1 MARPPSP
8 PSAGGPVSRRPHQLP
23 PPQPGRQP
31 GRSARVDAADDD
43 DDIGTPEEKAEVIV
57 LKLERFIR
65 DNRTLAKGV
74 SFRKWQEL
82 AKLEIAA
89 AIRSKEVLRDLESRA
104 LDRAMIVLGV
114 GLATVGIWG
123 SLLAMDAAPNRIIAG
138 TLTFI
143 GGMVLLWIAGALGL
157 KSPVR
162 RFQANRRRSHMKKV
176 RALHA
181 EVLALES
188 YLKKR
193 KKQLEEEI
201 EDMGED
207 A

>member
-8 PSAGGPVSRRPHQLP
+8 PGGPVSRRGHQMP
-23 PPQPGRQP
+23 PPQPGRPP
-31 GRSARVDAADDD
+31 GRSSRVDTDGDED
-43 DDIGTPEEKAEVIV
+43 LGTPEEKAEVIV

-114 GLATVGIWG
+114 GLATVGVWG
-123 SLLAMDAAPNRIIAG
+123 SLLAIDGAPNRIIGG

-143 GGMVLLWIAGALGL
+143 GGMMTLWVAGALGL
-157 KSPVR
+157 KSPLK
-162 RFQANRRRSHMKKV
+162 RFQANRRRTHMKKV

-181 EVLALES
+181 EVRALET

-193 KKQLEEEI
+193 KKQLEDEI
-201 EDMGED
+201 EDLGEE

>member
-1 MARPPSP
+1 MARPPAR
-8 PSAGGPVSRRPHQLP
+8 PSAGGPVSRRAHQLP

-31 GRSARVDAADDD
+31 GRSARVDLEDD

-82 AKLEIAA
+82 ARLEIAS

-114 GLATVGIWG
+114 GLATVGVWG
-123 SLLAMDAAPNRIIAG
+123 SLLAVDAGPSRIIAG

-143 GGMVLLWIAGALGL
+143 GGMMTLWVAGALGL
-157 KSPVR
+157 KSPLK
-162 RFQANRRRSHMKKV
+162 RFQSNRRRSHMKKV

-201 EDMGED
+201 EDLGED

>member
-1 MARPPSP
+1 MARPPGP
-8 PSAGGPVSRRPHQLP
+8 PSRPAAGAPQAPARRPN
-23 PPQPGRQP
+23 
-31 GRSARVDAADDD
+31 RVDVNDD
-43 DDIGTPEEKAEVIV
+43 GVETPEEKAEVIV

-74 SFRKWQEL
+74 SFRKWQDL

-89 AIRSKEVLRDLESRA
+89 AIRSKDTSAEFESRA
-104 LDRAMIVLGV
+104 LDRSLMILGV
-114 GLATVGIWG
+114 GLATVGLWG
-123 SLLAMDAAPNRIIAG
+123 SALAIGAAPNRIIAG

-143 GGMVLLWIAGALGL
+143 GGMMILWVAGALGL
-157 KSPVR
+157 KSPLK
-162 RFQANRRRSHMKKV
+162 RFQGKRRQAAMKRV
-176 RALHA
+176 RTLHA
-181 EVLALES
+181 EIRALET

-201 EDMGED
+201 EDLGED